1 MVATTSYV
9 WNNPED
15 AREFPDTPHPL
26 LEGHMPL
33 DVGLTE
39 LGNGRYTKPAIIVMQ
54 PRKFKSESPRS

>member
-1 MVATTSYV
+1 M

-15 AREFPDTPHPL
+15 ARQFPDTPHPT

-54 PRKFKSESPRS
+54 PRKLKLK